1 MPVGGQQASYRVRPL
16 LRIVARSEL
25 NGLKKEKP
33 PLARRLVLEL

>member
-1 MPVGGQQASYRVRPL
+1 VPVGGQQVSYRVRPQ
-16 LRIVARSEL
+16 LRIVARSKL